1 MGGTAPDTAHFWVMS
16 LLLLLLGLNDPLYAA
31 CLARGGDLTLQA
43 ASAWAE
49 ACFSALLLSPSASL
63 LASTSS
69 ALFASPRPPLPPPG
83 LLLHP
88 PPPVLAGARR
98 LDELLPWGRARRSAR
113 LLVLLGAKAA
123 RRRRRLFLAGEG
135 TSVPEAC
142 PSSTREP
149 PRAGAFFLLAAP
161 PPLGRPQSESLLAH
175 YSGAGESAHE
185 QDTAAVG
192 LACAVACIALWLS
205 CLLARAV
212 QRLGWKQVDYTYTE
226 REKAFVA
233 ITAVVGILWLCG
245 TLYRAL
251 YSWRGVWLKLQLP
264 YLVLINSYLGL
275 LAHAFWPGG
284 EAAAEQAG
292 RVEHARHRGGLL
304 DVEAH

>member
-1 MGGTAPDTAHFWVMS
+1 M
-16 LLLLLLGLNDPLYAA
+16 
-31 CLARGGDLTLQA
+31 
-43 ASAWAE
+43 
-49 ACFSALLLSPSASL
+49 
-63 LASTSS
+63 
-69 ALFASPRPPLPPPG
+69 
-83 LLLHP
+83 
-88 PPPVLAGARR
+88 
-98 LDELLPWGRARRSAR
+98 
-113 LLVLLGAKAA
+113 
-123 RRRRRLFLAGEG
+123 
-135 TSVPEAC
+135 
-142 PSSTREP
+142 
-149 PRAGAFFLLAAP
+149 
-161 PPLGRPQSESLLAH
+161 
-175 YSGAGESAHE
+175 HE
-185 QDTAAVG
+185 QDTVAVG

-251 YSWRGVWLKLQLP
+251 HSRRGVWLKLQLP

-292 RVEHARHRGGLL
+292 RGEHARQRGGLL